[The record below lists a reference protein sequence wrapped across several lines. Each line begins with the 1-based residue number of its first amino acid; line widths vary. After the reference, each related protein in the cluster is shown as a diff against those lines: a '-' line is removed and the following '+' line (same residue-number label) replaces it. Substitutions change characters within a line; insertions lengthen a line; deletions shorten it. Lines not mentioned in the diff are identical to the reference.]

1 MNFAEFCTKGNLI
14 LRRKEG
20 LMNFRIKKSW
30 CYGFLAAKKK
40 SFPTQEVSRK
50 VIFP

>member
-1 MNFAEFCTKGNLI
+1 MNFAELCTKGNLI

-30 CYGFLAAKKK
+30 CYEFLAAKKNL
-40 SFPTQEVSRK
+40 FQRRK
-50 VIFP
+50 LVER